1 MDQFDYEPEYPEEP
15 INYPNNEPIVLI
27 DYYQKLIKYFDN
39 YLSYLPEDINPLE
52 LDKYDR
58 DNYHIYNMDIGELKT
73 LIEVEKQKLKNYTF
87 IKPQPPQNKE
97 LPNQISYSKELIN
110 YYEKLIRRCDIIL
123 SNDTLSEFDHLY
135 AYCRDDYKDKL
146 ESAIHRY
153 IRNYRM
159 YVEDQDNKLYNIY
172 EKIPNSDY
180 NSDEYRSWN
189 IKFLARQSAL
199 FQYQEYRD
207 RGPLPIEIEQEEWKD
222 AVISR
227 NPDPDYN
234 LIISFE
240 SNEGWSPDKEKKYFI
255 YLKSEESD
263 ITLGQFHSSK
273 TLIIEYL
280 SGNWYIISGEI
291 TNFPIGRST
300 NIVAY
305 PVEYYILKMNEAFK
319 NLLKKFKSDKDNK
332 IEDYGLEPYLKDFQ
346 ESILNNPIELDRAL
360 ESLKEKSSKNYLNKY
375 KKYPNEDKDVNNT
388 NRNYKSL
395 YLKYTIEN
403 KDVNNT
409 NRNYKSLYLKYKKK
423 YLNLK
428 YSSNKDHMI
437 HSKNYPSNS

>member
-87 IKPQPPQNKE
+87 IKPQPPPPQNKE

-172 EKIPNSDY
+172 EMYEEISNSDY
-180 NSDEYRSWN
+180 NSDEYRRWN

-207 RGPLPIEIEQEEWKD
+207 SGPLPIEIEQEEWKD

-234 LIISFE
+234 LLISFE
-240 SNEGWSPDKEKKYFI
+240 SNEGWSPDKKKKYFI

-263 ITLGQFHSSK
+263 IKPFHSSK

-375 KKYPNEDKDVNNT
+375 KKYPNE
-388 NRNYKSL
+388 
-395 YLKYTIEN
+395 
-403 KDVNNT
+403 

-428 YSSNKDHMI
+428 YSNNKDHKT
-437 HSKNYPSNS
+437 HNKNYPSNS